1 MCIRDRYRDDA
12 RSGVRKLIARYQ
24 KEQEKLAAE
33 RERLEQMRI
42 FEREYERFA
51 YICGIDEVGRGPLA
65 GPVVAGAVILP
76 KDCEIL
82 WINDSKKL
90 SAKKREE
97 LYTEIVE
104 KADEMCIRDR
114 AYRYL
119 CGKTRR
125 IGARDGDYKLQQ
137 PV

>member
-1 MCIRDRYRDDA
+1 MSKSIGEIKAEFEQAEEEMLPSLYELYRDDA

-82 WINDSKKL
+82 WIND
-90 SAKKREE
+90 
-97 LYTEIVE
+97 
-104 KADEMCIRDR
+104 
-114 AYRYL
+114 
-119 CGKTRR
+119 
-125 IGARDGDYKLQQ
+125 
-137 PV
+137 